1 MAKRADLNNAIAIC
15 ALVACHSA
23 LALPDIQ
30 VQGLMPNQAVV
41 TIDGKQRILKVGK
54 PGTDGVSL
62 VSADS
67 KKATLEWQGE
77 RFERTLNKQITSNF
91 SAHAEKSEVRIERGI
106 NGHYNTPGHINGRLV
121 NFMVDTGAT
130 AIAMNHT
137 EADRLGISWRQGT
150 RTIAGTAGGDTP
162 SYMVTLDTVTVGG
175 VTLHNVQ
182 AAVIVADTDNDIL
195 LGMTFLERTEMREEN
210 NALVLRK
217 KY

>member
-1 MAKRADLNNAIAIC
+1 MNYIPDSSRYETMRYNRSGRSGLK
-15 ALVACHSA
+15 
-23 LALPDIQ
+23 LP
-30 VQGLMPNQAVV
+30 A
-41 TIDGKQRILKVGK
+41 
-54 PGTDGVSL
+54 VSL
-62 VSADS
+62 G
-67 KKATLEWQGE
+67 LWH
-77 RFERTLNKQITSNF
+77 NF
-91 SAHAEKSEVRIERGI
+91 G
-106 NGHYNTPGHINGRLV
+106 G
-121 NFMVDTGAT
+121 VDTGAT

>member
-23 LALPDIQ
+23 LALPDIK

-91 SAHAEKSEVRIERGI
+91 SAPAEKSEVRIERGI

>member
-1 MAKRADLNNAIAIC
+1 MAKCADLNNAIAIC
-15 ALVACHSA
+15 ALVACQSA
-23 LALPDIQ
+23 FALPDIQ

-54 PGTDGVSL
+54 PGTDGVNL
-62 VSADS
+62 ISADS

-91 SAHAEKSEVRIERGI
+91 SAPAEKSEVRIERGI

-130 AIAMNHT
+130 AIAMNHA
-137 EADRLGISWRQGT
+137 EADRLGISWRQGM